1 MRRNAALLAECEDT
15 TTSDAEA
22 AREKHQEKLIKVED
36 ALIKVLPRSD
46 ATTGRLSG
54 RWANIVHDK
63 LTTRGYNHHLNR
75 NEDCF
80 SAASAMM
87 HFNVM
92 MVYEAPQGYVSTILR
107 AFYQVLLNT
116 NGTEPNVWM
125 HHRWSA
131 LGP

>member
-1 MRRNAALLAECEDT
+1 MHMRRNVALLAECEDT

-36 ALIKVLPRSD
+36 ALMKVLPRSD
-46 ATTGRLSG
+46 AKTGRLTG

-63 LTTRGYNHHLNR
+63 LTRRGYNHHLNR

-87 HFNVM
+87 H
-92 MVYEAPQGYVSTILR
+92 LKK
-107 AFYQVLLNT
+107 
-116 NGTEPNVWM
+116 
-125 HHRWSA
+125 
-131 LGP
+131 